1 MQSKSDIFVVGYY
14 GMRNSGDDALMLAS
28 VEGAK
33 QAFSFNNVAV
43 NASRQYGLVKQL
55 ELQGQG
61 PMMFRGHQ
69 RVTNYKRAFDANK
82 IVFGGGSVLHSSKDI
97 AQKCHMI
104 SLCGRESSYAVGVGI
119 EAFKTAND
127 ERQCA
132 KFLNKCHFIGVR
144 DAQSYEI
151 AKSIAPSSNVAL
163 TFDLAPSL
171 LHYFGDS
178 IRNIDRRGVAF
189 NFCQQATNA
198 FGETD
203 ALNERARV
211 RKAVKIITSV
221 WETTRED
228 VYLMELNDHGV
239 LGDNLIHDQIISKL
253 PSYVP
258 IKRIRY
264 TINPLRM
271 LQSMAMFKA
280 VVGMRLHAA
289 IYAYMMNTPFV
300 SLQYHSKCKQWS
312 KQIGMA
318 PDYQFDANEYEP
330 ESVIKTINKLVA
342 GQCISPTLPVEQ
354 AIALSMKNWSNEYE
368 QHQIFSRNPSLQ

>member
-33 QAFSFNNVAV
+33 QTFGSNQVTV
-43 NASRQYGLVKQL
+43 NANRQYSLVKQL
-55 ELQGQG
+55 DLQGQG
-61 PMMFRGHQ
+61 PMLFRGHQ
-69 RVTNYKRAFDANK
+69 RIANYKQAFDAQK
-82 IVFGGGSVLHSSKDI
+82 IIFGGGSVLHSSKDI

-104 SLCGRESSYAVGVGI
+104 SLCGKKSSYAVGVGI
-119 EAFKTAND
+119 EAFKTASD
-127 ERQCA
+127 EKQCI
-132 KFLNKCHFIGVR
+132 KFLNKCHFVGVR

-151 AKSIAPSSNVAL
+151 AKSIAPNANVAL

-171 LHYFGDS
+171 LHYFGHS
-178 IRNIDRRGVAF
+178 IQSIDRRGVAF

-198 FGETD
+198 FGQTD

-211 RKAVKIITSV
+211 RKAVKLITAV

-271 LQSMAMFKA
+271 LQSIAMFKA

-318 PDYQFDANEYEP
+318 QDYQFDANEYET
-330 ESVIKTINKLVA
+330 ERVLGTINKLVV
-342 GQCISPTLPVEQ
+342 GQCIAPTLPVEQ

-368 QHQIFSRNPSLQ
+368 QHQVFSRNPSLQ